1 MLFYAILCYFYA
13 ILAFLHIATFYIC
26 YNQLMIWVK
35 ENYKGKQ
42 VWYSKELLDEIKAI
56 CKRRP
61 YQSLEKIEKV
71 IEEAENGC
79 I

>member
-1 MLFYAILCYFYA
+1 
-13 ILAFLHIATFYIC
+13 
-26 YNQLMIWVK
+26 MIWVK

-42 VWYSKELLDEIKAI
+42 VWYSKELIDEIKAI

-71 IEEAENGC
+71 IEEAENEVDR
-79 I
+79 

>member
-1 MLFYAILCYFYA
+1 
-13 ILAFLHIATFYIC
+13 
-26 YNQLMIWVK
+26 MIWVK

-42 VWYSKELLDEIKAI
+42 VWYSKELIDKIKAI

>member
-1 MLFYAILCYFYA
+1 
-13 ILAFLHIATFYIC
+13 
-26 YNQLMIWVK
+26 MIWVK

-42 VWYSKELLDEIKAI
+42 VWYSKDTIDKIIKVCEEQNLKYDNVACEILNI
-56 CKRRP
+56 
-61 YQSLEKIEKV
+61 